1 MAPGQRRI
9 TNAGTDPA
17 LPCIGAI
24 HADVSGFC
32 LAIRFET
39 DLDGSMS
46 KQYKVSELSVATG
59 VPAATLRLWEQHGL
73 IVPTRTAS
81 GYRMYSDEDFARVH
95 QIVRL
100 RSIQGLNLAAI
111 KSALNEL
118 DETLP
123 AMPAEE
129 VPRLGFA
136 IRRLRK
142 QKKLTISALAE
153 RVGVSASTISTL
165 ERTSRGAGV
174 PLLRAVAEALGVT
187 VTELT
192 AGPAQATRSVVRRG
206 EGRQL
211 PTLGTG
217 ITIRELASGPRMMD
231 CQEWTLSPGAGSEGF
246 YRHEGEEFIRVLE
259 GSFEVEVEGLGVATL
274 NEGDSIYFESN
285 RAHSWRSV
293 GSIPCRLLWV
303 NTPPTF

>member
-1 MAPGQRRI
+1 
-9 TNAGTDPA
+9 
-17 LPCIGAI
+17 
-24 HADVSGFC
+24 
-32 LAIRFET
+32 
-39 DLDGSMS
+39 MS

-81 GYRMYSDEDFARVH
+81 GYRMYSDDDFARVH

-100 RSIQGLNLAAI
+100 RSVQGLNLAAI
-111 KSALNEL
+111 KSALNETEDGAVAATT
-118 DETLP
+118 DESP
-123 AMPAEE
+123 
-129 VPRLGFA
+129 VSRLGFE

-142 QKKLTISALAE
+142 QKKLTLSDLAAM
-153 RVGVSASTISTL
+153 VDVSVSTISTL
-165 ERTSRGAGV
+165 ERTSRGASV

-187 VTELT
+187 VTQLT
-192 AGPAQATRSVVRRG
+192 AGPVQATKSVVRTG

-211 PTLGTG
+211 PTLGRG
-217 ITIRELASGPRMMD
+217 ITIVELASGPRMMD

-246 YRHEGEEFIRVLE
+246 YQHEGEEFIRVLE
-259 GSFEVEVEGLGVATL
+259 GSFEVEVDGLGVATL
-274 NEGDSIYFESN
+274 NEGDSIYFESH

-293 GSIPCRLLWV
+293 GSVQCRLIWV

>member
-1 MAPGQRRI
+1 
-9 TNAGTDPA
+9 
-17 LPCIGAI
+17 
-24 HADVSGFC
+24 
-32 LAIRFET
+32 
-39 DLDGSMS
+39 MS
-46 KQYKVSELSVATG
+46 KQYKVSELSLATG

-73 IVPTRTAS
+73 IVPMRTAS

-100 RSIQGLNLAAI
+100 RSVQGLNLAAI

-118 DETLP
+118 DDVLP
-123 AMPAEE
+123 ATSGDEAP
-129 VPRLGFA
+129 VPRLGFE

-142 QKKLTISALAE
+142 QNKLTISALAKL
-153 RVGVSASTISTL
+153 VDVSTSTISTL
-165 ERTSRGAGV
+165 ERTSRGASV
-174 PLLRAVAEALGVT
+174 PLLRAVAQALGVT
-187 VTELT
+187 VTQLT
-192 AGPAQATRSVVRRG
+192 AGPPQATKSVVRTG

-211 PTLGTG
+211 PTLGKG

-259 GSFEVEVEGLGVATL
+259 GSFEVEVDGLGIATL

-293 GSIPCRLLWV
+293 GPTPCRLLWV

>member
-1 MAPGQRRI
+1 
-9 TNAGTDPA
+9 
-17 LPCIGAI
+17 
-24 HADVSGFC
+24 
-32 LAIRFET
+32 
-39 DLDGSMS
+39 MS
-46 KQYKVSELSVATG
+46 KLYKVSELSVATG

-100 RSIQGLNLAAI
+100 RSVQGLNLAAI

-118 DETLP
+118 DVGPPTT
-123 AMPAEE
+123 ATEE
-129 VPRLGFA
+129 ASVPRLGFE

-142 QKKLTISALAE
+142 QKKLTIAALAE
-153 RVGVSASTISTL
+153 LVDVSTSTISTL

-192 AGPAQATRSVVRRG
+192 AGPPQATKSVVRTG

-211 PTLGTG
+211 PTLGKG
-217 ITIRELASGPRMMD
+217 ITISELASGPRMMD

-259 GSFEVEVEGLGVATL
+259 GSFEVEVDGLGVATL

-285 RAHSWRSV
+285 RAHSWRAV
-293 GSIPCRLLWV
+293 GSTPCRLLWV